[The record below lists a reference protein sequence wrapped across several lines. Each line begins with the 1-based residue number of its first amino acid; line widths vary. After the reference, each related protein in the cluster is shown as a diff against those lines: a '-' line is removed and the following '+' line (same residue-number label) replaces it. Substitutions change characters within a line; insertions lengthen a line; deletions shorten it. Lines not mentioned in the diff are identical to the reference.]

1 MQVLVFCCSGG
12 RKEIGY
18 FLSRSEKQGWLMC
31 SRMDGRFG
39 SNSKNSLGI
48 FFNSECILEYFLFQW
63 WLLM

>member
-1 MQVLVFCCSGG
+1 MQVPVFCCSGG

-48 FFNSECILEYFLFQW
+48 FLTASVYWNIFYFSGGY
-63 WLLM
+63 